1 MRPGFYSNKMDEY
14 FYDITSKILSEGR
27 KDKNPRPKY
36 EDGTPAHTISI
47 NHCTMSFD
55 LSKNEFPI
63 LTLRPMPF
71 KSSIGEILWIY
82 QDASNDL
89 SLLKEKY
96 GITWWDSW
104 ALKDG
109 TIGACYGETVRRHNL
124 MENLLRGLKE
134 DPDGR
139 RHIINLWQEDDF
151 KDPHAL
157 KPCCYQTVWN
167 VRHEEDGD
175 YLDMC
180 MFQRSVDWLVA
191 GSAANQIQYATLLCM
206 VAHALSL
213 KPGKYTW
220 FAANVQI
227 YDRHVGLAMEMLKRN
242 SINCAPYVRVNRITH
257 DPQIATVD
265 DVIKEF
271 KSIRVSD
278 IKLYNYPIER
288 IKIINPQIKFPLGI

>member
-1 MRPGFYSNKMDEY
+1 MHSEIFHNKIDRY
-14 FYDITSKILSEGR
+14 FYDITSRILSEGSR
-27 KDKNPRPKY
+27 DINPRPKY

-47 NHCTMSFD
+47 NHCHMSFD

-63 LTLRPMPF
+63 LTLRPVPF

-89 SLLKEKY
+89 KLLKEKY
-96 GITWWDSW
+96 GISWWDAW
-104 ALKDG
+104 ALEDG

-124 MENLLRGLKE
+124 MENLIRGIKE
-134 DPDGR
+134 NPDGR

-167 VRHEEDGD
+167 VRHEKDGD

-180 MFQRSVDWLVA
+180 MFQRSADWLVA
-191 GSAANQIQYATLLCM
+191 ASAANQVQYATLLCI
-206 VAHALSL
+206 VAHCLGY
-213 KPGKYTW
+213 KPGKYSW

-227 YDRHVGLAMEMLKRN
+227 YDRHEGFAAEMIRRP
-242 SINCAPYVRVNRITH
+242 SIDCSPHIVISRISL
-257 DPQIATVD
+257 DSKASAEQAIE
-265 DVIKEF
+265 EF
-271 KSIRVSD
+271 KSIRVTD
-278 IKLYNYPIER
+278 ITLRDYPLQR
-288 IKIINPQIKFPLGI
+288 IKNINPQIKFPIGI